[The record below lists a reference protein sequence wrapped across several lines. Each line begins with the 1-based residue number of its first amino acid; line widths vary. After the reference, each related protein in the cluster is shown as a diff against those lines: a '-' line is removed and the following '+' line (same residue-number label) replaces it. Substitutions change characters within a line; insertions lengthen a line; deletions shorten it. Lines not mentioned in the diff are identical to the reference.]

1 MKVGIVNNMIEPEK
15 KKVQRHCS
23 ECGKSVWLFPGQIG
37 VYDIVCEECK
47 QYEQKYAE
55 EINKQQEEFL
65 RKEEPYLY
73 D

>member
-1 MKVGIVNNMIEPEK
+1 MNKDRCSSCEHSNNCK
-15 KKVQRHCS
+15 LAHNYN
-23 ECGKSVWLFPGQIG
+23 F
-37 VYDIVCEECK
+37 CEECK
-47 QYEQKYAE
+47 QYEQIYAE

>member
-1 MKVGIVNNMIEPEK
+1 MTKLEE
-15 KKVQRHCS
+15 KKVQCHCS
-23 ECGKSVWLFPGQIG
+23 DCGKSVWLYPSQIG

-47 QYEQKYAE
+47 RYEQKYAE